1 MKFVRDNMATQFA
14 FVWKSNFGRP
24 TPSTRRLDGVE
35 VHKGPRNVSQSNVTH
50 WLISTQVCILRLEL
64 AARAAREVHER
75 PGETAGR
82 ALLLGGADRL
92 ARSTAPRRGVEGR
105 ARREGRVQE
114 SRAARQNSSEAAKFE
129 EDGRSREVADGAG
142 RRLCGDQGAFDSR

>member
-1 MKFVRDNMATQFA
+1 MKFVRDNMVTQFA
-14 FVWKSNFGRP
+14 FVWKSNSGRP

-35 VHKGPRNVSQSNVTH
+35 VHKGPRNISQSNVTH
-50 WLISTQVCILRLEL
+50 WLISTQVCVLRPEL
-64 AARAAREVHER
+64 ADRDAREVHER
-75 PGETAGR
+75 SGETAGR
-82 ALLLGGADRL
+82 ALLLGGAL
-92 ARSTAPRRGVEGR
+92 ARRTAPRRGVEGR

-114 SRAARQNSSEAAKFE
+114 SRAARQKPSEAAKFE